1 MDKKRRRI
9 AQVLVVLI
17 IGAMV
22 ITTVLWA
29 VQLSV

>member
-1 MDKKRRRI
+1 MDKKKRRI
-9 AQVLVVLI
+9 AQAIVILV

-22 ITTVLWA
+22 LTTVLWA